1 LTIVQI
7 LQSLCDLAITYS
19 LKYFPL
25 VFWITFH
32 WRRRL
37 HYTFLLF
44 R

>member
-1 LTIVQI
+1 M
-7 LQSLCDLAITYS
+7 CDLAITYS

-37 HYTFLLF
+37 QSLYFSALQIVLY
-44 R
+44 